1 MEAERNEFIESN
13 SVIESKVSQVIALIK
28 AAKYIV
34 VYTGAGI
41 STSANIPD
49 FRGTNGIW
57 TMRDF
62 GRTAPDKSK
71 SISEAKP
78 TYAHYAITELVR
90 RRIFHF
96 VITTNM
102 DSLHI
107 RSGLPK
113 HLIIEQHGNCHKEI
127 CQKCGTEYWR
137 AYDVGDT
144 VVITREHL
152 TYRYCTWCKGKL
164 QDTIVHFSENY
175 HEEHTQIISLHHAYK
190 ADLVIVLGTSML
202 VQPNA
207 TYPEVVLRKPN
218 GNMVIVNL
226 QKTPYDHLASVR
238 LFCTTDCFM
247 ELIMKELNITKFDQK
262 TDCKDKW
269 DTITGEELHECWDRG
284 AADLQKHRFLKGSNM
299 QEDDDSL

>member
-13 SVIESKVSQVIALIK
+13 NSIEAKVSQVVALIK
-28 AAKYIV
+28 TAKYV
-34 VYTGAGI
+34 VIYTGAGI

-49 FRGTNGIW
+49 FRGSNGIW
-57 TMRDF
+57 TQMDF
-62 GRTAPDKSK
+62 GREAPDKTK

-90 RRIFHF
+90 RRIAHF
-96 VITTNM
+96 VISTNM

-137 AYDVGDT
+137 VYDVGDT
-144 VVITREHL
+144 VVKTRDHL
-152 TYRYCTWCKGKL
+152 TYRFCTWCKGKL

-175 HEEHTQIISLHHAYK
+175 HEEHTQIISLHHAYR

-218 GNMVIVNL
+218 SNMVIVNL
-226 QKTPYDHLASVR
+226 QKTPYDHLAGVR

-247 ELIMKELNITKFDQK
+247 ELLMKQLNIKQWDQK
-262 TDCKDKW
+262 ADCKGQW
-269 DTITGEELHECWDRG
+269 DTQTEEELQECLDRG
-284 AADLQKHRFLKGSNM
+284 IADLQKRRFFKGSNM
-299 QEDDDSL
+299 EEEDSG